1 MISGI
6 SPTLKKAAPTMYPHL
21 AFSPVVKNGI
31 EKVAIISVRIM
42 MLMELKTLPARPI
55 TLFGT

>member
-1 MISGI
+1 MSSGI
-6 SPTLKKAAPTMYPHL
+6 SPIHKKAAPTKYPHFE
-21 AFSPVVKNGI
+21 FSPVVKNGI
-31 EKVAIISVRIM
+31 EKAAIISVRIM